1 LFERI
6 GNYFNEPYYRDWFV
20 HYRNFRINVM
30 YISLWYMCRDSANYD
45 FNLVAQLPIDKTY
58 NDSLM
63 CYEFQDKLYIP
74 ISGGHYIEL
83 GKGTAYALWSVA
95 NV

>member
-1 LFERI
+1 MFERI

-20 HYRNFRINVM
+20 HYRNFRIHVT
-30 YISLWYMCRDSANYD
+30 YISLWYMWRDSADYG
-45 FNLVAQLPIDKTY
+45 FNLVAQLPVGSAYDD
-58 NDSLM
+58 NLM
-63 CYEFQDKLYIP
+63 CYTFQDKFYVP

-83 GKGTAYALWSVA
+83 GKGMAYILWSVI